1 MKNGENQMNHT
12 LKRVMALLLCAVM
25 LSCGVLAE
33 DAKINPDEYTSR
45 YPEAVERMLFTG
57 ILKGSDKGLQ
67 LEKTLTRAEAAVLLV
82 RVMGADAELLD
93 TDVPFTDVP
102 EWALPFVAYLYT
114 AGAVKGMS
122 ATNFGSQETVTAQ
135 QFCTMLLR
143 ALGYSDKSGDFTYK
157 NALGFA
163 VKIGMITAEDA
174 DEMKTTF
181 VRDDAA
187 YLCCAAL
194 NHNGRNGKEPYAIRK
209 AGELSNSYRISEAQ
223 VMTGTNEVYNRLKA
237 ASKALAALDSYKITQ
252 KAVYTYRGKT
262 VDRRETLNTTVYVAP
277 TVGASLYD
285 IKLVEKSFSKVTRE
299 QRVYTYTDGSYMAL
313 YSSDTGKWIG
323 SDSADPA
330 LMRRCRNIFDTLF
343 APDTTYIRNFDVS
356 VKDGI
361 VTLSGYHFRL
371 ELLADM
377 TGDIDMQYYFDM
389 VIRLDAKTNLPISV
403 SCSYADK
410 WEINGKPAD
419 VVYKVEYTFDGFNE
433 TELPMTVMGL
443 EEFLKQR

>member
-1 MKNGENQMNHT
+1 
-12 LKRVMALLLCAVM
+12 V
-25 LSCGVLAE
+25 
-33 DAKINPDEYTSR
+33 
-45 YPEAVERMLFTG
+45 
-57 ILKGSDKGLQ
+57 
-67 LEKTLTRAEAAVLLV
+67 
-82 RVMGADAELLD
+82 GASL
-93 TDVPFTDVP
+93 
-102 EWALPFVAYLYT
+102 AYLYT

-299 QRVYTYTDGSYMAL
+299 QRVYTYTDGAYMAL